1 MREPRYEQLDRD
13 VLALHVNSAAS
24 EGITHY
30 TRRFEC
36 GACST
41 EWTDKWCS
49 DCDDECPC
57 CGTVMTSLEVLEEDI
72 LESAR

>member
-1 MREPRYEQLDRD
+1 M
-13 VLALHVNSAAS
+13 NSSTEMCWLCMSTHAAS